1 MTGPVSVAI
10 PLDAAGDGAPVI
22 AVRDLV
28 KTFGTGDTAVDA
40 VRHVSFDLAAGEILL
55 VMGPSGSGK
64 TTLLLMLGAL
74 LRPTA
79 GSITV
84 TGRAGAAAGI
94 DIDIDIATAPER
106 MLPRLRARAFGFVFQ
121 DYALLG
127 ALSAAENITVA
138 ANLAGVSGP
147 PAAARASALLD
158 RVGLTNR
165 AAARPGQLSGGE
177 QQRVAVAR
185 ALVND
190 PPLLLADEPTANL
203 DAAHGRDIAR
213 LLRDLADH
221 DRRGVVIV
229 SHDDRLRQVADRVL
243 WLEDGA
249 FQELAS
255 RAVDPVCGMPVERT
269 GSHQATVADVTYWFC
284 AAGCRAEFLLHSDHQ

>member
-10 PLDAAGDGAPVI
+10 PLDAAGDGAPVV

-28 KTFGTGDTAVDA
+28 KTFGTGDSAVDA

-84 TGRAGAAAGI
+84 TGRAGAGAG
-94 DIDIDIATAPER
+94 IDIATAPER

-158 RVGLTNR
+158 RSGSPTGPPLARDSSPAVSSNASRSPAPWSTTHRCYLPTNPPPTSTPRMAATSPGCCATSPIMTGAASSSSATTIGSARSRTGCCGSRTVPSKNSPAALWTRCAACRSSAPGLT
-165 AAARPGQLSGGE
+165 RPPS
-177 QQRVAVAR
+177 
-185 ALVND
+185 
-190 PPLLLADEPTANL
+190 P
-203 DAAHGRDIAR
+203 
-213 LLRDLADH
+213 
-221 DRRGVVIV
+221 
-229 SHDDRLRQVADRVL
+229 
-243 WLEDGA
+243 
-249 FQELAS
+249 
-255 RAVDPVCGMPVERT
+255 M
-269 GSHQATVADVTYWFC
+269 
-284 AAGCRAEFLLHSDHQ
+284 

>member
-1 MTGPVSVAI
+1 MSRPC
-10 PLDAAGDGAPVI
+10 AASRL
-22 AVRDLV
+22 AV
-28 KTFGTGDTAVDA
+28 
-40 VRHVSFDLAAGEILL
+40 
-55 VMGPSGSGK
+55 GSSASSNG
-64 TTLLLMLGAL
+64 
-74 LRPTA
+74 
-79 GSITV
+79 GSLT
-84 TGRAGAAAGI
+84 
-94 DIDIDIATAPER
+94 
-106 MLPRLRARAFGFVFQ
+106 RARAT
-121 DYALLG
+121 ATRCC
-127 ALSAAENITVA
+127 S
-138 ANLAGVSGP
+138 P
-147 PAAARASALLD
+147 PESCPGRAAARASALLD

-249 FQELAS
+249 FQELTS
-255 RAVDPVCGMPVERT
+255 RAVDPECGMPVERT